1 MCGFVGKFGV
11 PDKKIQEA
19 GQIILHRGPDM
30 QNFLNGKDWSIAF
43 NRLSIL
49 DLSSEG
55 MQPFEHDGVK
65 VYMNGEIYNFI
76 ELREKNLAQSLNVKL
91 IVMWR

>member
-1 MCGFVGKFGV
+1 M

-76 ELREKNLAQSLNVKL
+76 ELRKNLAQSLNVKL